1 MKLLP
6 AALLIG
12 IVGCGLRGHRPVG
25 QDADAVAALE
35 ELGVDFHWNSR
46 GELAD
51 GYLRLD
57 GTRITDAGLVHLRG
71 LTNLQWLGLRYT
83 KVTPAGIARLK
94 KELPHCQVHHELK
107 KTTTDRS
114 LQ

>member
-35 ELGVDFHWNSR
+35 KLGVEFHWNSR

-57 GTRITDAGLVHLRG
+57 GTRVTDAGLVHLRG
-71 LTNLQWLGLRYT
+71 LTNLQ
-83 KVTPAGIARLK
+83 
-94 KELPHCQVHHELK
+94 
-107 KTTTDRS
+107 
-114 LQ
+114 